1 MAYDVQQLTAAPR
14 HVVLS
19 SCDVGRTVVRPGEEI
34 LGFTA
39 ALLYIGTA
47 TVTASVTRVGD
58 AAAVETMAAYH
69 RLLAAGTS
77 RAEALAAATA
87 GAGSARSS
95 ASAPAERLLAQ
106 CTYSEGAVFLASV
119 RCFVTLRS
127 CSGN

>member
-1 MAYDVQQLTAAPR
+1 MAYDIQQLTAAPR

-58 AAAVETMAAYH
+58 DDAVGTMTAYH
-69 RLLAAGTS
+69 RLLAAGT
-77 RAEALAAATA
+77 RPAEALAAATA
-87 GAGSARSS
+87 DEPFS
-95 ASAPAERLLAQ
+95 PF
-106 CTYSEGAVFLASV
+106 V
-119 RCFVTLRS
+119 CF
-127 CSGN
+127 GGG